1 MKKCLLVVLWK
12 CVKVNLLEKSAEV
25 FEKPPSAPPDVQ
37 RGWIQKPRCAPL
49 QEVAENS
56 RPQRGRK
63 LALYITARSCCFV
76 MHSIWQKRGFQAAF
90 ENRFASCTKEGIFLL
105 VSLGFDAAMFLSL
118 SLSLSSLYVSN
129 SYTHRLI
136 KLSCEACHIATFRN
150 EVKLCAQKLK
160 A

>member
-1 MKKCLLVVLWK
+1 MLKYLTSLHPLHQMFKEDEFRSHAVHHYKKLPKTADRNVAANWHRVV
-12 CVKVNLLEKSAEV
+12 N
-25 FEKPPSAPPDVQ
+25 
-37 RGWIQKPRCAPL
+37 
-49 QEVAENS
+49 
-56 RPQRGRK
+56 
-63 LALYITARSCCFV
+63 ARSCCFV

-90 ENRFASCTKEGIFLL
+90 QNRFASCTKEGIFLL

-118 SLSLSSLYVSN
+118 SLSSLYISN

-150 EVKLCAQKLK
+150 EVKLCSQKLK